1 MPVRAE
7 WDALSLS
14 LREVNS
20 LQVGDVVELP
30 SSLMQDTRILLNG
43 SHKFSGTVGL
53 DTDRVAVQI
62 TRKISPTN
70 EESTH
75 RLK

>member
-1 MPVRAE
+1 
-7 WDALSLS
+7 
-14 LREVNS
+14 
-20 LQVGDVVELP
+20 VVELP